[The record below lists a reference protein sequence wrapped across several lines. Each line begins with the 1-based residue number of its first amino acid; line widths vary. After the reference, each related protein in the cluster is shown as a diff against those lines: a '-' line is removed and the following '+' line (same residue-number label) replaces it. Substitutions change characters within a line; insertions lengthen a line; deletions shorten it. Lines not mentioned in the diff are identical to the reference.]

1 MIVKNTK
8 GARIVRE
15 VAATMAISNMY
26 MDKAFILKLIK
37 VADGEMSS
45 EELREEIMTEYRAD
59 TEENLHYLKNH

>member
-26 MDKAFILKLIK
+26 ADKEFILKLIK

-45 EELREEIMTEYRAD
+45 EELIEEIKAKYSED
-59 TEENLHYLKNH
+59 TEEDLH

>member
-8 GARIVRE
+8 GARIVRA

-26 MDKAFILKLIK
+26 MDKEFILKLIK